1 MKKRILFVDDEPK
14 LLQGLH
20 RLLRGKRHEWDMD
33 FVSSGR
39 EALECMA
46 RHPAD
51 VIVSDMRMPEMDGV
65 ELLNKVKGL
74 YPNTIRIALS
84 GYSEQEMTLRSVGPA
99 HQFLA
104 KPCDP
109 DTLIGSITRATALR
123 DLLESPS
130 LTAMVANIESLPS
143 LPGLYHEVMAEIA
156 SPEGSLK
163 RVGEIISS
171 DVGMSAKVL
180 QLVNSAFFGLPQHV
194 SSPAQAVNL
203 LGFETIKALV
213 LTIHVF
219 TRHENRTSSFFPLEK
234 LLEHSLHTARM
245 TTIICRDKELSKA
258 RTDNAYLAGM
268 LHDVGKLILAVNLP
282 RQYQEVMK
290 TSADSSLPL
299 HVLEKKMLGASHAEV
314 GAYLVGLWGLPD
326 DIVEAIAYHHAVEH
340 CVSNGFCPLNAVTL
354 ANGLLNEAEPVP
366 GLVSDATRD
375 ISSPT
380 GAGCAEHLNKWRQA
394 RDELI
399 GPPPEDERP

>member
-1 MKKRILFVDDEPK
+1 DEPK

-20 RLLRGKRHEWDMD
+20 RLLRGKRHEWDVD

-39 EALECMA
+39 EALECLA

-65 ELLNKVKGL
+65 ELLTRVKDL

-84 GYSEQEMTLRSVGPA
+84 GYSEQEMTIRSVGPA

-123 DLLESPS
+123 NLLESPS
-130 LTAMVANIESLPS
+130 LTALVANIESLPS
-143 LPGLYHEVMAEIA
+143 LPGLYHEVMAEIG
-156 SPEGSLK
+156 SPDGSLK

-219 TRHENRTSSFFPLEK
+219 TRYENKISSFFPLEK
-234 LLEHSLHTARM
+234 LMEHSLHTAGM
-245 TTIICRDKELSKA
+245 ATIICRDKELSKA
-258 RTDNAYLAGM
+258 RTDNAYLAGL
-268 LHDVGKLILAVNLP
+268 LHDAGKLILAVHLP
-282 RQYQEVMK
+282 GQYQEVMEA
-290 TSADSSLPL
+290 SADSPLPL
-299 HVLEKKMLGASHAEV
+299 HVMEKQMLGASHAEV

-326 DIVEAIAYHHAVEH
+326 DIVEAIAYHHAPER
-340 CVSNGFCPLNAVTL
+340 CVSSGFGPLDAVAL
-354 ANGLLNEAEPVP
+354 ANGLLNEVEPVP
-366 GLVSDATRD
+366 GLAGDAT
-375 ISSPT
+375 SVVASLA
-380 GAGCAEHLNKWRQA
+380 GAGCAGHLDKWRQV

-399 GPPPEDERP
+399 ANLPREDERP